1 MSHFNDDILRSQLD
15 PGPLPEQAQQKLNRI
30 YGMLDAV
37 PQAKPVR
44 PVRLRWRRAAALA
57 VAAVLALAG
66 GTVALAATGGLM
78 PMVQGIIS
86 FFNGSQTTNLDSL
99 QPVFEAHNA
108 AVEQS
113 VTDQDITFTVENVSV
128 DAGFVNIFGRITTG
142 ESIGALA
149 RRQNQIS
156 AVDAEGNIGEP
167 QPYYTYGLPSWNL
180 VRAVGAMP
188 VVRVNGQIYGFDN
201 TLSDS
206 MNAYLEDDHTLVFA
220 RRILVPDGL
229 PDTFTMEILPHYYTD
244 ENGEHQS
251 LMNHEG
257 DWTISVEVDATAARE
272 AVKTLAAGE
281 IPLGDAGRLDLKHFR
296 WSPLGTLVSA
306 DEHVEA
312 VPGTGTADGAFP
324 DYAQAAGYLGLDR
337 VAIRDDQGNW
347 LYPMIPAGYDSGAD
361 HVAEYTSPAQGT
373 RSITFVPASLSGGGE
388 EKTVLAQPGQ
398 KIELGKDYGYVIER
412 IETAAQTLT
421 ITLTPYGPRT
431 AGSVGLEVFPCGAGG
446 QSLDGNDRMAYEAVT
461 DHITGAVTLE
471 YYFDMEG
478 EPQGLEQLRYF
489 TWGDLTLDEANAVTL
504 LLK

>member
-1 MSHFNDDILRSQLD
+1 MKYGNEKELRAMLD
-15 PGPLPEQAQQKLNRI
+15 PGPMPAAAQRKWDDAFARLDSVAQARP
-30 YGMLDAV
+30 A
-37 PQAKPVR
+37 R
-44 PVRLRWRRAAALA
+44 PVYWRKAVALAGAAALA
-57 VAAVLALAG
+57 VAG
-66 GTVALAATGGLM
+66 GTAVLAATGNLL
-78 PMVQGIIS
+78 PMVQGAIR
-86 FFNGSQTTNLDSL
+86 FFAGEQETNLDTL
-99 QPVFEAHNA
+99 QPAFEACNA
-108 AVEQS
+108 AVQQS
-113 VTDQDITFTVENVSV
+113 VTDGGVTFTVENVSV
-128 DAGFVNIFGRITTG
+128 DRNFINIFGRITT
-142 ESIGALA
+142 EDSIEALA
-149 RRQNQIS
+149 QQHNQIS
-156 AVDAEGNIGEP
+156 TVDADGNVGAP
-167 QPYYTYGLPSWNL
+167 QAYYTHGLPSWNR
-180 VRAVGAMP
+180 VQAVGAMP

-229 PDTFTMEILPHYYTD
+229 PDTFAMEILPHYYTD

-251 LMNHEG
+251 LMDHEG

-431 AGSVGLEVFPCGAGG
+431 AGSAALEVFPCGDGG
-446 QSLDGNDRMAYEAVT
+446 QSLDSNDRMAYRSVT
-461 DHITGAVTLE
+461 DHVTGAVTLE
-471 YYFDMEG
+471 YYFDIDG
-478 EPQGLEQLRYF
+478 EPQGVAQLQYF
-489 TWGDLTLDEANAVTL
+489 SWGDICLDEANAVTL
-504 LLK
+504 PLA